1 MNIFLETKNEKTL
14 KKTMWYENIDMNWHS
29 KDVLIFLSMLE
40 SILTIET
47 KNE

>member
-1 MNIFLETKNEKTL
+1 
-14 KKTMWYENIDMNWHS
+14 MWYENIDMNWHS
-29 KDVLIFLSMLE
+29 KDVFIFLNMLE